1 MKDTGLSPD
10 EIERMRSVFRRVPAI
25 GEVVLYGSRAKGT
38 HRPGSDIDLAL
49 VGLDDPVQ
57 AEAVAEEL
65 DELPTPYRF
74 DVKAY
79 GSIADGP
86 LREHIARVGVSLYR
100 RDPPDQTEAEKL
112 DAAMAW
118 DPKRLG

>member
-1 MKDTGLSPD
+1 MKDAGLSPD

-25 GEVVLYGSRAKGT
+25 SEVVLYGSRAKGT
-38 HRPGSDIDLAL
+38 QRRGSDIDLAL

-65 DELPTPYRF
+65 EELPTPYRF

-100 RDPPDQTEAEKL
+100 RDPPDRAEAEKL

-118 DPKRLG
+118 DPTR